1 MARVRHV
8 VDPSLDFPE
17 ASLDLGL
24 DYLRARSTS
33 WALRGVRSYS
43 KFRSSIVEIAQGFA
57 RDVDP
62 DSFSKLTVFFDLCAE
77 LATLF
82 LSVSLHLS
90 VSSNFGEGSA
100 SRQSIQRTSLVN
112 VAHHHELNTL

>member
-1 MARVRHV
+1 M
-8 VDPSLDFPE
+8 
-17 ASLDLGL
+17 
-24 DYLRARSTS
+24 
-33 WALRGVRSYS
+33 
-43 KFRSSIVEIAQGFA
+43 EIAQGVA

-62 DSFSKLTVFFDLCAE
+62 DSFSKLTVLFDPRAE

-82 LSVSLHLS
+82 LSASLHLS
-90 VSSNFGEGSA
+90 VSSNFGEGSV